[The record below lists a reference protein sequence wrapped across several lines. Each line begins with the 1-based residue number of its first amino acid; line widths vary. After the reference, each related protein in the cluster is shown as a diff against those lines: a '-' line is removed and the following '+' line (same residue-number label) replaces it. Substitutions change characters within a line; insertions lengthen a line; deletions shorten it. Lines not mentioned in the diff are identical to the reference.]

1 MKRSTYNLVFGML
14 NQIVLLIVGLLVPK
28 LFIENLGSEVNGL
41 VSTINQMFGY
51 INLLEAGIGAASLQ
65 ALYMPISKTDRIG
78 INRILSATNIS
89 YRKTAIYYFLLI
101 IVLMCVYPLIVTTDI
116 NNVVIISLIFL
127 MGMTGV
133 INFLFQGKYRVLL
146 QAEGKSYV
154 LLNIDTI
161 IAVFVNL
168 LKVYLIIKGY
178 NIILVQSTQLILNLI
193 QLVFIEMYIRKH
205 YSWIDFS
212 ENPNYQAISQSRA
225 VFVHQVTTLIYN
237 NTDLLILMMYTS
249 LKQVSV
255 FAVYNSLTTM
265 VLNIIFQVSNSVT
278 FLLGKF
284 ISIDRKKLLILFNAY
299 EVFYLAFS
307 FAVMS
312 ILSIIMLDF
321 MSIYTA
327 NITDADY
334 MDSLLAF
341 LFLIKIL
348 IQAART
354 PYRQVIEVA
363 GHFKKTQNRAIF
375 EAILNLVLSLI
386 FVNFWGVYGI
396 LLGTVISLIYRAVD
410 MVIYTNKV
418 ILQRNIFE
426 SIFPWMVNSI
436 VFVAIA
442 QFSQLYPLNT
452 TSFVAFVFKSTTV
465 SVVVA
470 AIYFIVNGVLNYKKI
485 QVFLKEFNMRML
497 LGK

>member
-1 MKRSTYNLVFGML
+1 MKRSTYNLFFGLL
-14 NQIVLLIVGLLVPK
+14 NQIVLLVVGLLVPK

-41 VSTINQMFGY
+41 VSTINQIFGY

-65 ALYMPISKTDRIG
+65 ALYMPISKSDKIG
-78 INRILSATNIS
+78 INGILSATNIS
-89 YRKTAIYYFLLI
+89 YRKTAFYYFLLI
-101 IVLMCVYPLIVTTDI
+101 IVLMLVYPFIVTTEI
-116 NNVVIISLIFL
+116 SNGVIVSLVFL

-133 INFLFQGKYRVLL
+133 VNFLFQGKYKVLL
-146 QAEGKSYV
+146 QAEGKSYI

-161 IAVFVNL
+161 IAILVNL

-178 NIILVQSTQLILNLI
+178 NIILVQSTQLILNLF
-193 QLVFIEMYIRKH
+193 QLLFIEVYIRKH

-212 ENPNYQAISQSRA
+212 EKPNYQAISQSNA
-225 VFVHQVTTLIYN
+225 VFVHQITTLIYN

-284 ISIDRKKLLILFNAY
+284 MSIDRKKLMILFNAY
-299 EVFYLAFS
+299 EVFYLGFS
-307 FAVMS
+307 FAAMS

-334 MDSLLAF
+334 LDSMLAF
-341 LFLIKIL
+341 LFLVKIL

-354 PYRQVIEVA
+354 PYRQIIEVA

-375 EAILNLVLSLI
+375 EAALNLVLSLI
-386 FVNFWGVYGI
+386 LVNFWGVYGI
-396 LLGTVISLIYRAVD
+396 LLGTVISLIYRAID

-418 ILQRNIFE
+418 ILKRNIFE
-426 SIFPWMVNSI
+426 SVFPWLINSI
-436 VFVAIA
+436 VFIAIAKFSQFYALNTENFVTFILKSVVISIIIVAI
-442 QFSQLYPLNT
+442 Y
-452 TSFVAFVFKSTTV
+452 
-465 SVVVA
+465 SV
-470 AIYFIVNGVLNYKKI
+470 INGALNYRKI
-485 QVFLKEFNMRML
+485 QAFFKEFNLRVL
-497 LGK
+497 LNK

>member
-1 MKRSTYNLVFGML
+1 MKRSTYNLFFGML

-65 ALYMPISKTDRIG
+65 ALYMPISKTDNNG
-78 INRILSATNIS
+78 INSILSATNIS
-89 YRKTAIYYFLLI
+89 YRKTALYYFLLI
-101 IVLMCVYPLIVTTDI
+101 IVLMVVYPLIVTTDI
-116 NNVVIISLIFL
+116 NNGVIISLIFL

-178 NIILVQSTQLILNLI
+178 NIILVQSTQLILNLF
-193 QLVFIEMYIRKH
+193 QLIFIELYIRKH

-212 ENPNYQAISQSRA
+212 VKPNFQAISQSKA
-225 VFVHQVTTLIYN
+225 VFVHQITTLVYN

-284 ISIDRKKLLILFNAY
+284 ISIDTKKLLILFNAY
-299 EVFYLAFS
+299 EVFYLGFS

-327 NITDADY
+327 NITDANY

-341 LFLIKIL
+341 FFLIKIL

-354 PYRQVIEVA
+354 PYRQIIEVA

-375 EAILNLVLSLI
+375 EALLNLVLSLI

-396 LLGTVISLIYRAVD
+396 LLGTVLSLIYRTVD
-410 MVIYTNKV
+410 MVIYTNKI
-418 ILQRNIFE
+418 ILERNILE
-426 SIFPWMVNSI
+426 SLFPWLINSI
-436 VFVAIA
+436 VFILIA
-442 QFSQLYPLNT
+442 QFSQFYSLNT
-452 TSFVAFVFKSTTV
+452 DNFITFLIKSVLV
-465 SVVVA
+465 SIIVLIVYVVV
-470 AIYFIVNGVLNYKKI
+470 NGALSYRKI
-485 QVFLKEFNMRML
+485 QVFLKEFNMRVL